1 MFLLSTKT
9 YQEVPMNFHKGD
21 MVMHWTHGI
30 GQIVNLEERA
40 LAGSKS
46 VYYVVQVRDMTVW
59 VPADSKVGTRLREP
73 TPKRRFQQLLAIL
86 SRPSEPLPEDRV
98 ERKTHLLEL
107 VQDGRPEGLCQVIR
121 DLSAYQKQ
129 LGKPMNDNDQMILK
143 QSRRTL
149 LGELGFVFSITPAQA
164 EHELQRLLASS
175 PSELDENSVFA
186 EEARQLS
193 G

>member
-1 MFLLSTKT
+1 
-9 YQEVPMNFHKGD
+9 MNFHKGD

-40 LAGSKS
+40 LAGSKT

-59 VPADSKVGTRLREP
+59 VPADSKVSSRLREP
-73 TPKRRFQQLLAIL
+73 TPRVRFQQLLSML
-86 SRPSEPLPEDRV
+86 TRPSEPLPEDRV
-98 ERKTHLLEL
+98 ERKTRLLEL

-121 DLSAYQKQ
+121 DLSAYQKR

-149 LGELGFVFSITPAQA
+149 LGEWGFVFSITPAQA
-164 EHELQRLLASS
+164 EHELQRLLTS
-175 PSELDENSVFA
+175 PSAELEEKRVPA
-186 EEARQLS
+186 KEARQLS
-193 G
+193 R

>member
-1 MFLLSTKT
+1 
-9 YQEVPMNFHKGD
+9 MNFHKGD

-40 LAGSKS
+40 LAGSKT

-73 TPKRRFQQLLAIL
+73 TPRQRFQQLLSIL
-86 SRPSEPLPEDRV
+86 SRPSEPLPGDRV
-98 ERKTHLLEL
+98 ERKSRLLEL
-107 VQDGRPEGLCQVIR
+107 VQEGRPEGLCQVIR
-121 DLSAYQKQ
+121 DLSAYQRQ

-143 QSRRTL
+143 QARKTL
-149 LGELGFVFSITPAQA
+149 LGEWGFVFSITHAQA
-164 EHELQRLLASS
+164 EHELQRLLTS
-175 PSELDENSVFA
+175 PTSGLEGNRVTA
-186 EEARQLS
+186 EETRQLS